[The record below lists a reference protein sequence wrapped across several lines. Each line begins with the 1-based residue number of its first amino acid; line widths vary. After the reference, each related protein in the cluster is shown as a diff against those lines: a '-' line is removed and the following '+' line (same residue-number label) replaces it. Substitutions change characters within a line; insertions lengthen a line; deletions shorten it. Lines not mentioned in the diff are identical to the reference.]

1 MKLGPMKGVLVLGV
15 PVRVHCLGAVCV
27 RGLHVQEN
35 PPVCGDGLLDHQGHL
50 RGGEEA
56 GGRPGLMVY
65 VHVCLEEERRKGG
78 RGCVCVSMREYVRV
92 RVSERLFL

>member
-1 MKLGPMKGVLVLGV
+1 MKGVLVLGV